1 MPEPA
6 TPASPW
12 ASAAPISGHL
22 DRRLPAGLWECWTC
36 RATTPSPI
44 EHARWHAHERHTLPR
59 TLPLGWRRT
68 YQTDPI
74 TGRRTDALTKETT

>member
-1 MPEPA
+1 MM
-6 TPASPW
+6 SPW
-12 ASAAPISGHL
+12 DTAAPIAGHL
-22 DRRLPAGLWECWTC
+22 YRRLPDTPLWECWTC

-44 EHARWHAHERHTLPR
+44 EHGRWHAFECHSLPR

-74 TGRRTDALTKETT
+74 TGLKADTLTKETT